1 MYAAKSGCPEYVK
14 LLLDFGADVNIQEV
28 AKGYTALYLAVM
40 AKSLDVCTILV
51 EAGARID
58 VRRGMH
64 KITAFHR
71 AAMDDQVE
79 ICALFAERGDVCVA
93 DGRGNYPLDLVDSPR
108 VRKHL
113 QSLSHRKPRD
123 LPADPLS
130 PVQVAQSGIHATGM
144 FVVLLTT
151 ERL

>member
-1 MYAAKSGCPEYVK
+1 
-14 LLLDFGADVNIQEV
+14 
-28 AKGYTALYLAVM
+28 M

-79 ICALFAERGDVCVA
+79 ICALFAG
-93 DGRGNYPLDLVDSPR
+93 
-108 VRKHL
+108 
-113 QSLSHRKPRD
+113 
-123 LPADPLS
+123 
-130 PVQVAQSGIHATGM
+130 
-144 FVVLLTT
+144 
-151 ERL
+151 

>member
-79 ICALFAERGDVCVA
+79 ICALFAG
-93 DGRGNYPLDLVDSPR
+93 
-108 VRKHL
+108 
-113 QSLSHRKPRD
+113 
-123 LPADPLS
+123 
-130 PVQVAQSGIHATGM
+130 
-144 FVVLLTT
+144 
-151 ERL
+151 